1 MLTSRPVS
9 DGYSFRLDADSS
21 STYSDSSSSVY
32 KQRIDS
38 LFRPAAAAAAAA
50 ATTSS
55 SHSDYEPVEA
65 PPERKQPPPPPPPP
79 RVVPARP
86 TTTTL
91 WSPPG
96 GGGGPGGQTGG
107 PVGQTGGPRGQA
119 GGPGGQAGA
128 LVPVSS
134 SAPLWTRPVVT
145 PGPTEAA
152 VGRPSH
158 GTEFA
163 VEYLGAVQVA
173 DNATRLEQLQ
183 QPLKRLY
190 VPRLRR
196 RRAAQLSD
204 SLSISDTGLRVR
216 YGRDQELL
224 NPFTTV
230 AVWAAVKFVASR
242 GGGGGRLRFGFL
254 PLICDPESPERGRL
268 LDDDEGSLPADAPA
282 ARHPPLLACVMR
294 RPGTLG
300 ALECHGFVC
309 AAAEDAIVIAANLY
323 QALLMRMQPE
333 AGSGG
338 RRQPRPADAP
348 ILVSGS
354 GGSGSEDALGPARRQ
369 RRRRAPPPPP
379 GPPSRQDAVRRSDR
393 RSNRG
398 ASLGEQIDPERP
410 HSSSRSRSRDHSR
423 DHSRESGLSRDQ
435 SRDHS
440 RDQSRESGLSRDS
453 SRDSLRRHGEL
464 SRDRSRESVRR
475 REFQRSSSRESVRRK
490 EFQRSSSRD
499 SVRRKEFQRSSS
511 RESMRRR
518 EELSPDNSRES
529 MHPKQFYRGSSSR
542 GSSRGRGFERD
553 PSRESVRS
561 RARDAAPSDGSLRR
575 RTGSV
580 GAVPALVAA
589 AAEAARQ
596 REPAA
601 GGGRRLAR
609 SSSDPSRS
617 ALQVVSSSAD
627 RRPPPAAPDPAVD
640 LGQLLAHLQQRDG
653 IRTVDDVLRR
663 VIAPGGMSF
672 SELRPEHRELL
683 LRLALTLS
691 KDEMYQR
698 SKSIMKKQT
707 RKGALFSSES
717 ETSTSDGSSTI
728 SNVLKATKKS
738 LSRFGWRTGG
748 FQSPSAYLKQHTPFG
763 KLYNARGN
771 AKQKETA
778 AKSLADEFPAKIS
791 GSVSA
796 DSEPAPDRSR
806 RRTQRRSPARC
817 GCDRDADRF
826 DSPRGGGER
835 RPSRSL
841 IELPLTCDADSCSGS
856 DRCYCSL
863 QRGASADEA
872 DRERAERRRSAAD
885 LLSERARR
893 QQPRGAS
900 TGESSGGSSGGRGHR
915 RRGGRATSLSRAGS
929 TDTGIGSAADDGGGG
944 GGRFLVVSA
953 ADEAGRVFHR
963 GGSQR
968 RREQDVLTLKK
979 STEIA
984 ATFSGLRLSQTT
996 NLLSSGGSG
1005 SGSDSEPEPAGRRLR
1020 HGYSDQDIEDS
1031 LGYLP

>member
-55 SHSDYEPVEA
+55 SHSDYEPV
-65 PPERKQPPPPPPPP
+65 
-79 RVVPARP
+79 
-86 TTTTL
+86 
-91 WSPPG
+91 
-96 GGGGPGGQTGG
+96 
-107 PVGQTGGPRGQA
+107 
-119 GGPGGQAGA
+119 
-128 LVPVSS
+128 
-134 SAPLWTRPVVT
+134 
-145 PGPTEAA
+145 EAA

-348 ILVSGS
+348 IL
-354 GGSGSEDALGPARRQ
+354 
-369 RRRRAPPPPP
+369 
-379 GPPSRQDAVRRSDR
+379 DAVRRSDR

-575 RTGSV
+575 RTGS
-580 GAVPALVAA
+580 
-589 AAEAARQ
+589 
-596 REPAA
+596 
-601 GGGRRLAR
+601 
-609 SSSDPSRS
+609 
-617 ALQVVSSSAD
+617 VVSSSAD

-885 LLSERARR
+885 LLSERA
-893 QQPRGAS
+893 P
-900 TGESSGGSSGGRGHR
+900 
-915 RRGGRATSLSRAGS
+915 GS

-984 ATFSGLRLSQTT
+984 ATFSGLRLTAHRGGRLGEQNLRVTGGGRVRSQQ
-996 NLLSSGGSG
+996 SAGGV
-1005 SGSDSEPEPAGRRLR
+1005 D
-1020 HGYSDQDIEDS
+1020 
-1031 LGYLP
+1031 